1 MKKLFKLQALLA
13 AILMAFSFAS
23 CSGDD
28 DDDDSP
34 SKTTYTGS
42 FSLAGANYTTL
53 DIMSDGNYTMTGDS
67 DTDRGTWVLAS
78 ARAVAVGDY
87 IFTSTVHKAEDG
99 TNGTFSVSITSTSV
113 TMETGTLT
121 ASGTGIVVKKSSGSA
136 PLAGVFVQEEEKNDA
151 NMPHYDQFTFNSDG
165 TFYKETIRKDGVGS
179 YRKITYL
186 YTADTSTRTISATV
200 RGMWFPTDTD
210 IDKYVEVVKEE
221 QANYS
226 STSNHKA
233 SEFTWKEYSKDEYK
247 KVYTE
252 YLTKM
257 EMGSDAMDYQLKEID
272 FYFLDAVEYVYTLD
286 GNSLILAGKI
296 DLDSVF
302 AEEGTELKA
311 LPDSTVSQLG
321 YMYLGKDTCDM
332 YYGETG
338 SAVSPWYET
347 VTLDKNAKTI
357 TCSGGKYFN
366 SSQQEESVANLVMTY
381 VLSEFD
387 SKLTVTFTE
396 VPSQVADLKG
406 KSVVMVNP
414 VAHGGSYLYELTKQ
428 Q

>member
-53 DIMSDGNYTMTGDS
+53 NIMSDGNYTMTGDS

-87 IFTSTVHKAEDG
+87 IFTSTVHKASDG

-136 PLAGVFVQEEEKNDA
+136 PLAGVFVQEEEKNEA
-151 NMPHYDQFTFNSDG
+151 KMPHYDQFTFNSDG
-165 TFYKETIRKDGVGS
+165 TFYKETICKDGVGG

-200 RGMWFPTDTD
+200 RGMWFPTD

-257 EMGSDAMDYQLKEID
+257 EYESKVID
-272 FYFLDAVEYVYTLD
+272 FNLQESESYFLDAVEYVYTLD

-302 AEEGTELKA
+302 SETGSVLSAVY
-311 LPDSTVSQLG
+311 DSTVSLG
-321 YMYLGKDTCDM
+321 DMYLGNICFIYM
-332 YYGETG
+332 SYGET
-338 SAVSPWYET
+338 VSIVSYST
-347 VTLDKNAKTI
+347 VDWNKNAKTI
-357 TCSGGKYFN
+357 TCSGGKYSSN
-366 SSQQEESVANLVMTY
+366 SSQQEESVDNLAMTY

-414 VAHGGSYLYELTKQ
+414 VVAHGGPDLYELTKQ

>member
-13 AILMAFSFAS
+13 AFLMAFSFAS

-67 DTDRGTWVLAS
+67 DTDKGTWVLAS

-99 TNGTFSVSITSTSV
+99 SNGTFSVSITSTSV

-151 NMPHYDQFTFNSDG
+151 YMPHYDQFTFNSDG
-165 TFYKETIRKDGVGS
+165 TFYKEGIRKESFNPQYSKTVYS
-179 YRKITYL
+179 
-186 YTADTSTRTISATV
+186 YTADSATRTITATV
-200 RGMWFPTDTD
+200 KAICFPTD
-210 IDKYVEVVKEE
+210 IDKYIELLNSETGGSKLL
-221 QANYS
+221 
-226 STSNHKA
+226 TSNL
-233 SEFTWKEYSKDEYK
+233 TWKECSKAEYK
-247 KVYTE
+247 TAYTE
-252 YLTKM
+252 YLTKTGGTVS
-257 EMGSDAMDYQLKEID
+257 EENLAW
-272 FYFLDAVEYVYTLD
+272 LDSEFSTVVTYVYTLD

-302 AEEGTELKA
+302 SETGSKLSAVF
-311 LPDSTVSQLG
+311 DSTVSLN
-321 YMYLGKDTCDM
+321 YMYLGKGTCDM

-357 TCSGGKYFN
+357 TCSGGKYYSDN
-366 SSQQEESVANLVMTY
+366 QEVSIDNLVMTY
-381 VLSEFD
+381 ALSEFD

-414 VAHGGSYLYELTKQ
+414 VAHGGSGSYELTKQ

>member
-23 CSGDD
+23 CSGGD

-87 IFTSTVHKAEDG
+87 IFTSTVHKASDG

-136 PLAGVFVQEEEKNDA
+136 PLAGVFVQEEEKNEA

-165 TFYKETIRKDGVGS
+165 TFYKEGIRKESFNPDYSKTVYS
-179 YRKITYL
+179 
-186 YTADTSTRTISATV
+186 YTADSATRTITATV
-200 RGMWFPTDTD
+200 KAICFPTD
-210 IDKYVEVVKEE
+210 IDKYIELLKSETGG
-221 QANYS
+221 S
-226 STSNHKA
+226 KLLTSNL
-233 SEFTWKEYSKDEYK
+233 TWKECSKAEYK
-247 KVYTE
+247 TAYTE
-252 YLTKM
+252 YLTKNGGTVS
-257 EMGSDAMDYQLKEID
+257 EASLAW
-272 FYFLDAVEYVYTLD
+272 LDSEFSTVVTYVYTLN

-321 YMYLGKDTCDM
+321 YMYFGKDTCNM
-332 YYGETG
+332 SYGETG
-338 SAVSPWYET
+338 STVSPYYST
-347 VTLDKNAKTI
+347 VDWNENNKTI

-396 VPSQVADLKG
+396 VPSQVDALKG

-414 VAHGGSYLYELTKQ
+414 VAHGASGLYELTKQ

>member
-53 DIMSDGNYTMTGDS
+53 NIMSDGNYTMTGDS

-87 IFTSTVHKAEDG
+87 IFTSTVHKASDG

-136 PLAGVFVQEEEKNDA
+136 PLAGVFVQEEEKNEA

-165 TFYKETIRKDGVGS
+165 TLYKETICKEGVGG

-186 YTADTSTRTISATV
+186 YTADT
-200 RGMWFPTDTD
+200 
-210 IDKYVEVVKEE
+210 
-221 QANYS
+221 
-226 STSNHKA
+226 
-233 SEFTWKEYSKDEYK
+233 
-247 KVYTE
+247 
-252 YLTKM
+252 
-257 EMGSDAMDYQLKEID
+257 
-272 FYFLDAVEYVYTLD
+272 
-286 GNSLILAGKI
+286 
-296 DLDSVF
+296 
-302 AEEGTELKA
+302 
-311 LPDSTVSQLG
+311 
-321 YMYLGKDTCDM
+321 
-332 YYGETG
+332 
-338 SAVSPWYET
+338 
-347 VTLDKNAKTI
+347 
-357 TCSGGKYFN
+357 
-366 SSQQEESVANLVMTY
+366 
-381 VLSEFD
+381 
-387 SKLTVTFTE
+387 
-396 VPSQVADLKG
+396 
-406 KSVVMVNP
+406 
-414 VAHGGSYLYELTKQ
+414 
-428 Q
+428 

>member
-78 ARAVAVGDY
+78 ARAVEVGDY

-136 PLAGVFVQEEEKNDA
+136 PLAGVFVQEEEKNEA

-165 TFYKETIRKDGVGS
+165 TFYKEGIRKESSNPGYSKTVYS
-179 YRKITYL
+179 
-186 YTADTSTRTISATV
+186 YTADSATRTITATV
-200 RGMWFPTDTD
+200 KAICFPTD
-210 IDKYVEVVKEE
+210 IDKYIELLKSETGG
-221 QANYS
+221 S
-226 STSNHKA
+226 KLLTSNL
-233 SEFTWKEYSKDEYK
+233 TWKECSKAEYK
-247 KVYTE
+247 TAYTE
-252 YLTKM
+252 YLTKNGGTVS
-257 EMGSDAMDYQLKEID
+257 EASLAW
-272 FYFLDAVEYVYTLD
+272 LDSEFSTVVTYVYTLD

-302 AEEGTELKA
+302 SETGSGLSAVS
-311 LPDSTVSQLG
+311 DSTVSLNWMDLG
-321 YMYLGKDTCDM
+321 NTCNM
-332 YYGETG
+332 SYGETG

-357 TCSGGKYFN
+357 TCSDGKYFN

-396 VPSQVADLKG
+396 VPSQMDALKG

-414 VAHGGSYLYELTKQ
+414 VAHGGSGSYELTKQ

>member
-23 CSGDD
+23 CSGGD

-67 DTDRGTWVLAS
+67 DTDKGTWVLAS

-136 PLAGVFVQEEEKNDA
+136 PLAGVFVQEKEKNDA
-151 NMPHYDQFTFNSDG
+151 YMPHYDQFTFNSDG
-165 TFYKETIRKDGVGS
+165 TFYKEGIRKESSNPGYSKTVYS
-179 YRKITYL
+179 
-186 YTADTSTRTISATV
+186 YTADSATRTITATV
-200 RGMWFPTDTD
+200 KAICFPTD
-210 IDKYVEVVKEE
+210 IDKYIELLKSETGG
-221 QANYS
+221 S
-226 STSNHKA
+226 KLLTSNL
-233 SEFTWKEYSKDEYK
+233 TWKECSKAEYK
-247 KVYTE
+247 TAYTE
-252 YLTKM
+252 YLTKNGGTVSE
-257 EMGSDAMDYQLKEID
+257 EMLAY
-272 FYFLDAVEYVYTLD
+272 LDSEFSTVVTYVYTLD
-286 GNSLILAGKI
+286 GNSLTLAGKI

-302 AEEGTELKA
+302 SETDSNLSAVS
-311 LPDSTVSQLG
+311 DSTVSLNYMDLG
-321 YMYLGKDTCDM
+321 NTCNM
-332 YYGETG
+332 SYGETG
-338 SAVSPWYET
+338 STVSPWYET

-357 TCSGGKYFN
+357 TCSDGKYFN

-396 VPSQVADLKG
+396 VPSQMDALKG

-414 VAHGGSYLYELTKQ
+414 VAHGGSGLYELTKQ